1 MRNASAP
8 RPSTQQQI
16 PRHTPQLCP
25 EKSNSTT
32 STDSFAAVSNRHFF
46 KLACAA
52 PPSKGLPPITF
63 VFVTFP
69 SAEIVASIFTFP
81 VAFICRAS
89 SGYSGSVFVFT
100 FRFALSA
107 ALSCA
112 LPRGAAA
119 SDPPRITAK
128 PSPSSRFLPFMR
140 APPQS
145 RERSRIG
152 NCNEDAIGEVFLRQV
167 ENSPTRP
174 IQLWPASTYGEV
186 RPCCTRCSRCP
197 FVSNARRGPRPRLS
211 LRHNEIAQ

>member
-1 MRNASAP
+1 MRNAYAP
-8 RPSTQQQI
+8 RPSKQ
-16 PRHTPQLCP
+16 PRAPLTRLQLCP
-25 EKSNSTT
+25 EKSTSTT
-32 STDSFAAVSNRHFF
+32 PTDSFAAVSNRHFF
-46 KLACAA
+46 KASCAA
-52 PPSKGLPPITF
+52 PTSNGLPPITF

-107 ALSCA
+107 AFSCA
-112 LPRGAAA
+112 WLRGAAA

-152 NCNEDAIGEVFLRQV
+152 NCKEDAIGKVFLRHV
-167 ENSPTRP
+167 ENSPSRP
-174 IQLWPASTYGEV
+174 VSLWPASTYGDV
-186 RPCCTRCSRCP
+186 RPRYAQGCRRP
-197 FVSNARRGPRPRLS
+197 FVSNARCGPRPRLS